1 MTFHVT
7 VFSLSFVVYLPLL
20 SFQIPSPCS
29 CGFVL
34 LPDRLPDYFHLFT
47 LCVFIVPVFP
57 VASSS
62 FVSVYSVQAFV
73 PTVLLVIP
81 GFRLQPVISIDLVSA

>member
-1 MTFHVT
+1 MLQF
-7 VFSLSFVVYLPLL
+7 
-20 SFQIPSPCS
+20 SPC
-29 CGFVL
+29 L
-34 LPDRLPDYFHLFT
+34 LLCIYLSSRFRSPLPARVVSSSSLIVFPHPDYFHLFT